1 MMRIRRV
8 SALACTAA
16 LVFSLLGCQSKDP
29 AQEQAAFD
37 EFMEQMFV
45 DAMESDY
52 TTAHVYLQ
60 DPSAYGIDADA
71 IEVNLGSRF
80 DEASMQ
86 AAEDA
91 FMETYAEFQQ
101 FDRELLSEEQQDV
114 YDIYAFEA
122 DLTEQLYDDKF
133 DYYPQLF
140 ESMSGLQF
148 QLPSLFSDWEI
159 RSEDDVK
166 DLILLLNDVK
176 PYVDSALDYTR
187 TQEEKGLL
195 MVDARSVMDYC
206 EGILNSGTDS
216 SILSAMQEQVAALDL
231 SEEATRSYQQQLAD
245 AFSGSFLPAYQDI
258 YDTMAEFRDSENNN
272 TQGLAAFP
280 NGKEYYALILQQS
293 IGSNQSVED
302 VQAMMDSAFE
312 DHLTELQ
319 TIMFTDMEGVEPLV
333 NGEELP
339 STGYTS
345 YDAILQAVSARMS
358 EDFPEVS
365 NLNYHIEDM
374 NEEIASDGIAAYF
387 NIPSLDGD
395 SIKQMRVNPDGAD
408 PGSLSTYLTVSH
420 EGFPGH
426 MYQYAYLYENVDS
439 NYVKTLA
446 NVSAYVEG
454 YAVYAEYE
462 SLHYLDTLNESLT
475 AAYRENELASYCLY
489 IQADIGIH
497 YEGWDISET
506 QDYFN
511 ETGIVL
517 SDEDAQ
523 LVYDQLQANPAAFQP
538 YYVGYHEFAALREKA
553 EEALGD
559 RFENK
564 AFNEAILESGIA
576 PFSVVERHVDAYI
589 AAAQEA

>member
-312 DHLTELQ
+312 DHLMELQ

-345 YDAILQAVSARMS
+345 YDAILQTVSARMS

-420 EGFPGH
+420 EGFAGH
-426 MYQYAYLYENVDS
+426 MYQYGYLYENVDS

-462 SLHYLDTLNESLT
+462 SLRYLDTLNESLT

-497 YEGWDISET
+497 YEGWDVSET

-517 SDEDAQ
+517 SDADAQ

>member
-1 MMRIRRV
+1 
-8 SALACTAA
+8 
-16 LVFSLLGCQSKDP
+16 
-29 AQEQAAFD
+29 
-37 EFMEQMFV
+37 
-45 DAMESDY
+45 
-52 TTAHVYLQ
+52 
-60 DPSAYGIDADA
+60 
-71 IEVNLGSRF
+71 
-80 DEASMQ
+80 
-86 AAEDA
+86 
-91 FMETYAEFQQ
+91 
-101 FDRELLSEEQQDV
+101 
-114 YDIYAFEA
+114 
-122 DLTEQLYDDKF
+122 
-133 DYYPQLF
+133 
-140 ESMSGLQF
+140 
-148 QLPSLFSDWEI
+148 
-159 RSEDDVK
+159 
-166 DLILLLNDVK
+166 
-176 PYVDSALDYTR
+176 
-187 TQEEKGLL
+187 
-195 MVDARSVMDYC
+195 
-206 EGILNSGTDS
+206 
-216 SILSAMQEQVAALDL
+216 
-231 SEEATRSYQQQLAD
+231 
-245 AFSGSFLPAYQDI
+245 
-258 YDTMAEFRDSENNN
+258 
-272 TQGLAAFP
+272 
-280 NGKEYYALILQQS
+280 
-293 IGSNQSVED
+293 
-302 VQAMMDSAFE
+302 
-312 DHLTELQ
+312 
-319 TIMFTDMEGVEPLV
+319 
-333 NGEELP
+333 
-339 STGYTS
+339 
-345 YDAILQAVSARMS
+345 MS

-497 YEGWDISET
+497 YEGWDVSET

>member
-159 RSEDDVK
+159 RSVDDVK

-312 DHLTELQ
+312 DHLMELQ

-345 YDAILQAVSARMS
+345 YDAILQTVSARMS

-462 SLHYLDTLNESLT
+462 SLRYLDTLNESLT

-497 YEGWDISET
+497 YEGWDVSET

-517 SDEDAQ
+517 SDADAQ

>member
-8 SALACTAA
+8 SALACTTA

-272 TQGLAAFP
+272 TLGLAAFP
-280 NGKEYYALILQQS
+280 NGKEYYALLLQQS

-319 TIMFTDMEGVEPLV
+319 AIMFTDMEGVEPLV

-462 SLHYLDTLNESLT
+462 SLHYLDTLNESLI

-497 YEGWDISET
+497 YEGWDVSET

-517 SDEDAQ
+517 SDADAQ
-523 LVYDQLQANPAAFQP
+523 LVYDQLQANTAAFQP

>member
-8 SALACTAA
+8 SALACTTA

-319 TIMFTDMEGVEPLV
+319 TIMFTDMEGVEPLI

-345 YDAILQAVSARMS
+345 YDAILQTVSARMS

-497 YEGWDISET
+497 YEGWDVSET

-517 SDEDAQ
+517 SDADAQ

>member
-122 DLTEQLYDDKF
+122 DLTEQLYDGKF

-159 RSEDDVK
+159 CSEDDVK

-272 TQGLAAFP
+272 TLGLAAFP

-293 IGSNQSVED
+293 IGSNRSVED

-319 TIMFTDMEGVEPLV
+319 TIMFTDMEGVEPLI

-345 YDAILQAVSARMS
+345 YDAILQTVSARMS

-462 SLHYLDTLNESLT
+462 SLRYLDTLNESLT

-517 SDEDAQ
+517 SDADAQ